1 MISGTS
7 HIATEDI
14 AAADTAAMR
23 REKRQAA
30 LADTVVKLAIAAA
43 IVLITAAGLLGWAT
57 VGPVVAFEMMM
68 NAIWSCF

>member
-1 MISGTS
+1 
-7 HIATEDI
+7 
-14 AAADTAAMR
+14 MR

-30 LADTVVKLAIAAA
+30 LADTIVKLAIAAA
-43 IVLITAAGLLGWAT
+43 VVLITAAGLLGWAT